1 MLPYQP
7 RMSNSCH
14 PTLQALLGRP
24 LEHGKA
30 LPESLYLHEA
40 LAC

>member
-1 MLPYQP
+1 MSPYQP

-30 LPESLYLHEA
+30 LPESLFLDEVH
-40 LAC
+40 AC